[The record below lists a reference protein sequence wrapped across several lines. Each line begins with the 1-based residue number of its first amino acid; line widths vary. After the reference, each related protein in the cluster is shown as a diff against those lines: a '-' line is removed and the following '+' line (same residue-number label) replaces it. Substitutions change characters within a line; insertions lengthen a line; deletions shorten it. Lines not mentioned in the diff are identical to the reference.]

1 MPTAAFVGAVADMA
15 RLGCETLTPES
26 LITIAGRLVQIRI
39 REGQKSEVFAVVLAT
54 VRRGARDWATEK
66 QR

>member
-1 MPTAAFVGAVADMA
+1 MPAAAFVGAVADMA

-26 LITIAGRLVQIRI
+26 LITKAGRRVQISI
-39 REGQKSEVFAVVLAT
+39 REGQKSGVFAVVLAT
-54 VRRGARDWATEK
+54 VRRGAQDWATEK